1 MLSVIAPEGYSN
13 LSNQLIMPVECCWG
27 WG

>member
-1 MLSVIAPEGYSN
+1 MLSVIVPEGYSH
-13 LSNQLIMPVECCWG
+13 LSNQLIMPVDYCWG